1 MDVNVD
7 KFAAAIGQI
16 MGVNDPSELA
26 GLFTGQQPPS
36 SDMNDVQKTIASV
49 CRLMSIIFKASKNV
63 GGDGNVNGEN
73 NNSGGF
79 QGQQGPQGPQGR
91 QGTPGRQGVQG
102 EKGVQGE
109 QGPPGDEGPQGIQ
122 GIQGEQGPRGFPGAD
137 GLRGNDGD
145 SFFKLEDDI
154 LKNVQNISD
163 MEIGSSNKLSL
174 NSNNIVTNGTQICN
188 GNCESHMFEWAD
200 GNKSN
205 ENRDG
210 RIVYLTNDGKIRLIE
225 QEDYGVGEKLQP
237 IGVVSV
243 NNGVVYNSHPMHWK
257 NKYVCDDYG
266 NIKTKTTYRYINK
279 KGIVIQSVRRPS
291 KNTKYE
297 IVVIEELNPEFN
309 SEMSYENRY
318 DRPEWSCIALR
329 GNVPVKILASDELD
343 DRWILTNM
351 LNETEN
357 VRNVFIR

>member
-63 GGDGNVNGEN
+63 GSDGNVDVEN

-109 QGPPGDEGPQGIQ
+109 QGPQGDEGPQGIQ

-137 GLRGNDGD
+137 G
-145 SFFKLEDDI
+145 
-154 LKNVQNISD
+154 
-163 MEIGSSNKLSL
+163 
-174 NSNNIVTNGTQICN
+174 
-188 GNCESHMFEWAD
+188 
-200 GNKSN
+200 
-205 ENRDG
+205 
-210 RIVYLTNDGKIRLIE
+210 
-225 QEDYGVGEKLQP
+225 
-237 IGVVSV
+237 
-243 NNGVVYNSHPMHWK
+243 
-257 NKYVCDDYG
+257 
-266 NIKTKTTYRYINK
+266 
-279 KGIVIQSVRRPS
+279 
-291 KNTKYE
+291 
-297 IVVIEELNPEFN
+297 
-309 SEMSYENRY
+309 
-318 DRPEWSCIALR
+318 
-329 GNVPVKILASDELD
+329 
-343 DRWILTNM
+343 
-351 LNETEN
+351 
-357 VRNVFIR
+357 